1 MIKDE
6 DPLLPAQCQKNIV
19 LKMFAGFMGMLI
31 IKGVW
36 FCGVCGSVVC
46 FFFNIYIVL
55 GARGCFFED
64 SSALTYSKAKCIYK
78 KQMIDSLLNDT

>member
-1 MIKDE
+1 
-6 DPLLPAQCQKNIV
+6 
-19 LKMFAGFMGMLI
+19 MFGFVVYVV
-31 IKGVW
+31 VW
-36 FCGVCGSVVC
+36 CV

>member
-1 MIKDE
+1 MVLITVEKYPRFKCLMIKDE

-46 FFFNIYIVL
+46 FF
-55 GARGCFFED
+55 
-64 SSALTYSKAKCIYK
+64 
-78 KQMIDSLLNDT
+78 